1 MKPPRKPRDPYNRTN
16 VQFGFAINR
25 EVADLIRTTA
35 AARNLTIVSLVEQS
49 VRAFCQEG
57 NTDAPQTTTDRP

>member
-25 EVADLIRTTA
+25 EVADLIRATA
-35 AARNLTIVSLVEQS
+35 AARGVTIVSLVEQS
-49 VRAFCQEG
+49 VRAFCQEAS
-57 NTDAPQTTTDRP
+57 DAPQTTTDRP

>member
-35 AARNLTIVSLVEQS
+35 AARGVTIVSLVEQS
-49 VRAFCQEG
+49 VRAFCQEAS
-57 NTDAPQTTTDRP
+57 DAPQTTTERP